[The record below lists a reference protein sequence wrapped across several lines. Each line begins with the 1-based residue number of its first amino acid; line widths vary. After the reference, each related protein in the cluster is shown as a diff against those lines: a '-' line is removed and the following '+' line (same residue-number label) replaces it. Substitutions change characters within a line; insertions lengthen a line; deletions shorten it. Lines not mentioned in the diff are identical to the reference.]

1 MADKGSARRP
11 AGQDLGAS
19 SPDRIR
25 NVVLVGP
32 GGSGKTTLVETLLA
46 SAGAIPRAGTVRD
59 GTTVC
64 DFDEAESKHGR
75 SVSLAVA
82 PVVHRETKINL
93 VDTPGYADFVGDV
106 RAGLRAAD
114 CALFVIAAN
123 DGVDAGTLAL
133 WRECADVGMP
143 RAVVIT
149 KLDQARA
156 DYDGVLAQAQAAF
169 GDKVMPLYV
178 PERTDGEVTS
188 LTGLLEAGDGSYEDL
203 RGSLIEGVIEESEDE
218 TLMDRYL
225 GGEEISSDVLTE
237 DLEKAVA
244 RATFFPVV
252 PVCSQTGVGCAE
264 LLDLAVTGFPSPQ
277 EHPSPDVFT
286 PAGGA
291 ADAIECDP
299 KAPLVAEIVKTT
311 SDPYVGRLSL
321 VRVFSGT
328 LTAEQ
333 AVHVSGHFTS
343 FFGAEL
349 GHEDHDEDEKVG
361 TLSYPFGRTLVPTE
375 AVVAGDLCA
384 IGRLS
389 RAETGDTLSAADD
402 PRVLRPWSMPEPLLP
417 IAIVAS
423 SKADEDKL
431 SQALNRLAAEDPS
444 VRVENNGETH
454 QLVIWSMGEA
464 HADVIMERLAERYS
478 VHVDQVPFVVSLR
491 ETFGGTAKGHGRHV
505 KQSGGHGQ
513 YAVCD
518 IEVEPLPEGG
528 GFEFVD
534 KVVGGSVP
542 RNFIPSVEKGVR
554 AQMERGVRNGYPVV
568 DLRVT
573 LTDGKSHSVDSS
585 DMAFQMAGGLALR
598 EAAGDSTVTMLEP
611 LRHGGG
617 DRPRRP
623 GRHDHERPVVTPR
636 PPPRHR
642 QGRRRPHRHQG
653 RGTPD
658 RAGPVRRRPPLLHP
672 RRRLLHPYLR
682 PLRSHARGR
691 RPDHRAPRPPLT
703 NPGQSP
709 TYRASTRSER
719 RLRRG
724 LRGAEELLQD
734 RAGGTRAGRT
744 LVDEDGDGEVALG
757 GDHPGVGEEAAVLVE
772 LGGAGLG
779 DHRRAGDVEQERAAA
794 AGDHPAEQPLQRG
807 GLGRRRTG
815 DAVRRRGRDARDER
829 GHDQR
834 AGLDGGDHGGH
845 HHR

>member
-46 SAGAIPRAGTVRD
+46 SAGAIPRAGSVRD
-59 GTTVC
+59 GSTVC
-64 DFDEAESKHGR
+64 DFDEAEEKHGR
-75 SVSLAVA
+75 SISLAVA

-123 DGVDAGTLAL
+123 DGVDDGTRTL

-149 KLDQARA
+149 KLDQSRA

-178 PERTDGEVTS
+178 PERDGGGDVTS
-188 LTGLLEAGDGSYEDL
+188 LTGLISAGEGRYDDL
-203 RGSLIEGVIEESEDE
+203 RGTLIEGIIEESEDE
-218 TLMDRYL
+218 SLMDRYL
-225 GGEEISSDVLTE
+225 GGEEVASETLIE
-237 DLEKAVA
+237 DLETAVA

-264 LLDLAVTGFPSPQ
+264 LLDLAVDGFPSPQ

-286 PAGGA
+286 PAGGS
-291 ADAIECDP
+291 ADPIECDP
-299 KAPLVAEIVKTT
+299 KGDLVAEIVKTT

-328 LTAEQ
+328 LTPDQ
-333 AVHVSGHFTS
+333 PVHVSGHFTS
-343 FFGAEL
+343 FFGEEQ
-349 GHEDHDEDEKVG
+349 GHVDHDEDEKLG
-361 TLSYPFGRTLVPTE
+361 ALSYPFGRTLVPAE

-389 RAETGDTLSAADD
+389 RAETGDTLSACDQ

-454 QLVIWSMGEA
+454 QLVIWCMGEA
-464 HADVIMERLAERYS
+464 HGEVIMERLAERYS

-491 ETFGGTAKGHGRHV
+491 ETFSGPAKGHGRHV

-554 AQMERGVRNGYPVV
+554 AQMERGVRNGYPMV
-568 DLRVT
+568 DVRVT
-573 LTDGKSHSVDSS
+573 LFDGKAHAVDSS

-598 EAAGDSTVTMLEP
+598 EAGAAANVTMLEP
-611 LRHGGG
+611 L
-617 DRPRRP
+617 DTVSVIVP
-623 GRHDHERPVVTPR
+623 DDLV
-636 PPPRHR
+636 
-642 QGRRRPHRHQG
+642 
-653 RGTPD
+653 GTIMSD
-658 RAGPVRRRPPLLHP
+658 L
-672 RRRLLHPYLR
+672 
-682 PLRSHARGR
+682 S
-691 RPDHRAPRPPLT
+691 
-703 NPGQSP
+703 S
-709 TYRASTRSER
+709 
-719 RLRRG
+719 
-724 LRGAEELLQD
+724 
-734 RAGGTRAGRT
+734 
-744 LVDEDGDGEVALG
+744 
-757 GDHPGVGEEAAVLVE
+757 
-772 LGGAGLG
+772 
-779 DHRRAGDVEQERAAA
+779 
-794 AGDHPAEQPLQRG
+794 
-807 GLGRRRTG
+807 
-815 DAVRRRGRDARDER
+815 RRGRLLGTDKVGEDRTVIKAEVPQTELVRYAVDLRSSTHGAGAFTRTFAHYEPMPEEVARTVEPRDS
-829 GHDQR
+829 H
-834 AGLDGGDHGGH
+834 
-845 HHR
+845 